1 MQSLGEHDEKELLI
15 RVSKGDQVAFTTL
28 FNHYHNGMGSFIFG
42 ITKSKELAEEITS
55 DIFLKI
61 WMSRE
66 VLQGVKNF
74 KAYIFIIARN
84 AAITSLRKIIR
95 EKNYYKQWKLEQ
107 PSHPDDLFKEQKE
120 IYFSLIDEAIN
131 QLAPQR
137 KKIYILSRQKGL
149 KYDEIAKQ
157 LDISKF
163 TVRAHIQQS
172 VSSITKFVSERISS
186 ELILLLLFKII

>member
-1 MQSLGEHDEKELLI
+1 MQSFRDKEEIELLI
-15 RVSKGDQVAFTTL
+15 RISEGDQAAFTNL
-28 FNHYHNGMGSFIFG
+28 FNKYHNGLGSFIFG

-66 VLQGVKNF
+66 VLREVKNF

-84 AAITSLRKIIR
+84 AAITSLRKIIN
-95 EKNYYKQWKLEQ
+95 EKNKYDNWKVEQ
-107 PSHPDDLFKEQKE
+107 SNHQDDPLNEQKE
-120 IYFSLIDEAIN
+120 IQLSLIDEAIN

-149 KYDEIAKQ
+149 KYDEIAHQ
-157 LDISKF
+157 LGISKF

-172 VSSITKFVSERISS
+172 VTFIMKYVSERISS
-186 ELILLLLFKII
+186 ELILLLLFKLI